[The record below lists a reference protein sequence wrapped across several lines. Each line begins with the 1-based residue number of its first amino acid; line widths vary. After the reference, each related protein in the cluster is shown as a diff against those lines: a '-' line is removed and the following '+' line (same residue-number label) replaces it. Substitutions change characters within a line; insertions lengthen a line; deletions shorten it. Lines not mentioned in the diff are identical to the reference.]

1 MIFHREVPASCSS
14 VSSEIAK
21 TEAIVEP
28 VSQSG
33 RIECSWDGFS
43 ENTRPLSSLCLCQ
56 YPPEVS
62 HCSRNRISVSS
73 GKVLNSITND
83 VILSLKY
90 DETTSGGIF
99 IR

>member
-1 MIFHREVPASCSS
+1 MARGMDFGEYTAP
-14 VSSEIAK
+14 
-21 TEAIVEP
+21 
-28 VSQSG
+28 
-33 RIECSWDGFS
+33 
-43 ENTRPLSSLCLCQ
+43 SSLCLCQ

-73 GKVLNSITND
+73 GKVFNSITND

-90 DETTSGGIF
+90 DETTTGGIF